1 MTGLG
6 KVKSVSVYGIEA
18 YVLEIEIYVTG
29 GQLPSTVVIGLPDA
43 AVKECRDRVKAA
55 LKNSG
60 YRYPQKNITINLAPA
75 DRKKEGPL
83 FELPIAI
90 GLLIASDQINSTMIH
105 EYGIIGELALD
116 GRVRRVKGSLSM
128 ALRCKEA
135 GLKGLILPA
144 ENAPE
149 ASIVD
154 DIDIIPV
161 ETLSEAVGF
170 ISNSLLLS
178 PSSSNLEEIF
188 NSSSQYGIDYLDVKG
203 QEHVKRALTVAAA
216 GNHNVI
222 MIGPPGSGK
231 TMLAQRLPTIIPQL
245 TLDEAL
251 ETTMIYST
259 VGLLDPAQSLIATRP
274 FRCPHHTISIAG
286 LVGGGSVPRPGEV
299 SLSHH
304 GVLFLDELPEF
315 NRKTLEV
322 LRQPL
327 EAGRITISR
336 AMSSV
341 TFPAEIM
348 LVCAMNPCPCGFHG
362 DPRKECHC
370 TPRQVQNYI
379 SKISGPLLDRIDIHV
394 EVPNVQYTDLASGST
409 GESSVE
415 IRNTISKVRNRQ
427 LERYR
432 GVSCTTNSRMSTRQ
446 TKKYCDLENK
456 AEELLQQA
464 MVELAISAR
473 GYNKILKIGRTI
485 ADLDDSDNI
494 LIEHIS
500 EAIQYRSLDRSFM
513 R

>member
-18 YVLEIEIYVTG
+18 YLLEIEIYVTG

-60 YRYPQKNITINLAPA
+60 YRYPVKNITINLAPA

-90 GLLIASDQINSTMIH
+90 GLLVASDQINSNMIH

-116 GRVRRVKGSLSM
+116 GRVRRVKGCLSM
-128 ALRCKEA
+128 ALKCKEA
-135 GLKGLILPA
+135 GLRGLILPA

-149 ASIVD
+149 ASIVEGLD
-154 DIDIIPV
+154 VIPV
-161 ETLSEAVGF
+161 DTLSDAVGF
-170 ISNSLLLS
+170 VTNSLSLS
-178 PSSSNLEEIF
+178 PFSVDLKEVFIRSSHYEM
-188 NSSSQYGIDYLDVKG
+188 DYLDVKG

-259 VGLLDPAQSLIATRP
+259 VGLLNSAQSLIAIRP
-274 FRCPHHTISIAG
+274 FRSPHHTISIAG

-327 EAGRITISR
+327 ETGTITISR

-348 LVCAMNPCPCGFHG
+348 LVCAMNPCPCGFYG

-394 EVPNVQYTDLASGST
+394 EVPNVQYMDLTSRST
-409 GESSVE
+409 GESSAE
-415 IRNTISKVRNRQ
+415 IRNTINEARNVQ
-427 LERYR
+427 LERFR
-432 GVSCTTNSRMSTRQ
+432 GLDCTTNSRMSTRQ
-446 TKKYCDLENK
+446 TKKYCVLERE

-464 MVELAISAR
+464 MVELGISAR

-485 ADLDDSDNI
+485 ADLDDGGDI
-494 LIEHIS
+494 RIEHIS
-500 EAIQYRSLDRSFM
+500 EAIQYRSLDRSFF

>member
-6 KVKSVSVYGIEA
+6 KVKSVAVYGIEA

-55 LKNSG
+55 LKTSG
-60 YRYPQKNITINLAPA
+60 YRYPLKNITINLAPA

-90 GLLIASDQINSTMIH
+90 GVLMASGQIETDLVH

-116 GRVRRVKGSLSM
+116 GRVRRVKGCLSM
-128 ALRCKEA
+128 ATKCKQA

-154 DIDIIPV
+154 GIDVIPV
-161 ETLSEAVGF
+161 QTLSDAVGF
-170 ISNSLLLS
+170 FANSLSIS
-178 PSSSNLEEIF
+178 PFSTNLEEVF
-188 NSSSQYGIDYLDVKG
+188 SRSSQYEIDFVDVKG

-231 TMLAQRLPTIIPQL
+231 TMLAQRLPTIIPKL

-251 ETTMIYST
+251 ETTMVYST
-259 VGLLDPAQSLIATRP
+259 IGLLDSTQSLIATRP
-274 FRCPHHTISIAG
+274 FRSPHHTISIAG

-327 EAGRITISR
+327 ETGKITISR
-336 AMSSV
+336 AMTSV
-341 TFPAEIM
+341 TFPADIM
-348 LVCAMNPCPCGFHG
+348 LVCAMNPCPCGFYG
-362 DPRKECHC
+362 DSRKECHC

-394 EVPNVQYTDLASGST
+394 EVPNVQYMDLASVSN
-409 GESSVE
+409 GESSE
-415 IRNTISKVRNRQ
+415 DIRNTIEKVRNFQ
-427 LERYR
+427 LERFQ
-432 GVSCTTNSRMSTRQ
+432 GLNCTTNSRMSTRL
-446 TKKYCDLENK
+446 TKKFCMLDHK
-456 AEELLQQA
+456 AEELLKQA
-464 MVELAISAR
+464 MVELGISAR

-485 ADLDDSDNI
+485 ADLDDSDTI
-494 LIEHIS
+494 RIEHIS
-500 EAIQYRSLDRSFM
+500 EAIQYRSLDRSFL